1 MSISKFDRSL
11 RTVHVVI
18 STNRSILKENIML
31 SLFLHSSS
39 RVEIKLGLNFKN
51 RAILFSLLK
60 YEFGLKKKRK

>member
-11 RTVHVVI
+11 RTVNVLI

-31 SLFLHSSS
+31 SLFLHSIN

-51 RAILFSLLK
+51 RAILFCLLK
-60 YEFGLKKKRK
+60 